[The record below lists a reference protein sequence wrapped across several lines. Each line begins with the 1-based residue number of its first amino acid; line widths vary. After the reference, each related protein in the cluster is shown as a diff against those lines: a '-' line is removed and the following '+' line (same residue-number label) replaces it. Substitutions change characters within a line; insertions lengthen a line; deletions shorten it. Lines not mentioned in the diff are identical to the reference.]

1 MGNDQE
7 KEIKENQMKN
17 NYNSQR
23 HKEPALH
30 YSDNEISE
38 EEIGKRINNN
48 VKFYLNDKKDELNRA
63 KSVNQIKRKKKYNEN
78 DFNSGFNTD
87 DEYYEYKGRKK
98 KD

>member
-48 VKFYLNDKKDELNRA
+48 VKFY
-63 KSVNQIKRKKKYNEN
+63 
-78 DFNSGFNTD
+78 FP
-87 DEYYEYKGRKK
+87 
-98 KD
+98 

>member
-48 VKFYLNDKKDELNRA
+48 VKFYLNKKKDEINRT
-63 KSVNQIKRKKKYNEN
+63 KNEN
-78 DFNSGFNTD
+78 
-87 DEYYEYKGRKK
+87 
-98 KD
+98 